1 MRSVPDVV
9 INADPAQGLQ
19 ICQADS
25 GGCLSGR
32 RFGGTSMAAP
42 EWAAYAAALNAML
55 GANLGNA
62 NLRLYPLA
70 NTNAFHSAA
79 SLGSDFAHV
88 GLGSP
93 DFPQFGRLAPD
104 RLNPGRGQPD
114 SLGSGRPAGS
124 SNADGSAP
132 ADGVTTAL
140 GQAFLTDA
148 NGFPIS
154 GKSVSLTPIG
164 RRGYSSERRDRQ

>member
-1 MRSVPDVV
+1 MRSIPDVA
-9 INADPAQGLQ
+9 IDADPVQGLQ
-19 ICQADS
+19 ICQADL

-55 GANLGNA
+55 GSNLGNA

-79 SLGSDFAHV
+79 SMGSDFAHV

-93 DFPQFGRLAPD
+93 DFLQLRL
-104 RLNPGRGQPD
+104 G
-114 SLGSGRPAGS
+114 
-124 SNADGSAP
+124 
-132 ADGVTTAL
+132 
-140 GQAFLTDA
+140 LT
-148 NGFPIS
+148 G
-154 GKSVSLTPIG
+154 LTPG
-164 RRGYSSERRDRQ
+164 AASPSLSVAFAEDQRRRHRPRRRRHHRVGAGGPYRRQRVSSQRQEVYRSPRLPAAPRLLLPAP